1 MGTRIDKFW
10 IEKYLCRLSEHIYHM
25 KGPMDDNNHYDDPV
39 NFIHTDHYPQT
50 AIYTLHMEI

>member
-1 MGTRIDKFW
+1 
-10 IEKYLCRLSEHIYHM
+10 M